1 MGTSTELMVP
11 GQAAPIGAR
20 GETSSSAIAAREK
33 AAVEARF
40 LVALH
45 RPRNPDLART
55 RLLARCMAP
64 LFAEV
69 AQYSKPVGG
78 GKKATGASIRMM
90 EEIARQWG
98 NVDIQATVV
107 FDDRERR
114 TITVTA
120 TDLESNYSGSVDVIL
135 EKTVERRSPRDGD
148 EVLGSRV
155 NSTGATVYR
164 IAADEDA
171 FLVKQNANIAKARRE
186 CIRAIVPGDLV
197 DEAMQVCADTRRGE
211 VRKDPAAARKRL
223 ADAFYALGVMP
234 DQLCE
239 LLGKPSLEAV
249 TEAEVEYLRAI
260 YAGMKDGE
268 ATWADIMDEKRGKP
282 SASTATDASTTPAA
296 RGSAGLKA
304 AVSKKS
310 PAAAAVTTAAAA
322 PCEACHQVGTH
333 ADACPYNAQG
343 N

>member
-1 MGTSTELMVP
+1 MSTAVVPAP
-11 GQAAPIGAR
+11 GQAAPIAHA

-55 RLLARCMAP
+55 RLLARCAAP

-69 AQYSKPVGG
+69 AEYSKPVGG
-78 GKKATGASIRMM
+78 GKKARGASIRMM
-90 EEIARQWG
+90 EEIARNWQ
-98 NVDIQATVV
+98 NIDIQATVV

-120 TDLESNYSGSVDVIL
+120 TDLESNYSGSVDVML
-135 EKTVERRSPRDGD
+135 EKTVERRAPRSGD

-155 NSTGATVYR
+155 NSNGETVYR

-197 DEAMQVCADTRRGE
+197 DEAMAKCAETRRSE
-211 VRKDPAAARKRL
+211 VRIDPAAARKRL
-223 ADAFYALGVMP
+223 ADAFYAIGVMP

-239 LLGKPSLEAV
+239 FLGKPSLEAV
-249 TEAEVEYLRAI
+249 TEAEIEYLRAI

-268 ATWADIMDEKRGKP
+268 ATWADVMEEKRGATKP
-282 SASTATDASTTPAA
+282 AENGAAAPAPKGAS
-296 RGSAGLKA
+296 GLKA
-304 AVSKKS
+304 ALDKKNGKPVDAT
-310 PAAAAVTTAAAA
+310 PALETEAERTARLA
-322 PCEACHQVGTH
+322 E
-333 ADACPYNAQG
+333 DAKLAKET
-343 N
+343 

>member
-1 MGTSTELMVP
+1 MTTTELAVP
-11 GQAAPIGAR
+11 GQAAPIAAR

-45 RPRNPDLART
+45 RPRNPDMART
-55 RLLARCMAP
+55 RLLARCAAP

-98 NVDIQATVV
+98 NIDIQSTVV

-135 EKTVERRSPRDGD
+135 EKTVERRQPRNGD

-155 NSTGATVYR
+155 NSTGETVYR

-197 DEAMQVCADTRRGE
+197 DEAMQRCADTRKSE
-211 VRKDPAAARKRL
+211 VRTDPAAARKRI
-223 ADAFYALGVMP
+223 ADSFFALGVMP

-239 LLGKPSLEAV
+239 FLGKPSLEAV
-249 TEAEVEYLRAI
+249 TEAEIELLRAI

-268 ATWADIMDEKRGKP
+268 ATWADVMDEKRGKP
-282 SASTATDASTTPAA
+282 AA
-296 RGSAGLKA
+296 EQAPSRSMPGTAGLKA
-304 AVSKKS
+304 AVAAKKAPAVDPNS
-310 PAAAAVTTAAAA
+310 PEAIAAQDQATVAADRKKV
-322 PCEACHQVGTH
+322 
-333 ADACPYNAQG
+333 
-343 N
+343 